1 MERGAHGEDHILVV
15 SVIQAQQHQVP
26 HVTPDGRHRCH
37 HFIAAQRERPSG
49 YSPLAYTW
57 RQGRHHFIAEQR
69 ETFRLF
75 ISCLHL
81 MTSSA
86 ERSPGYSS
94 VAYTWWQ
101 VDHGFIEA
109 DSDHWVS
116 HHSPLSVQL
125 EVMCLSNYSTSFK
138 AKRLTLWMPTD
149 QQSVRHNWCVRFQ
162 FLCWLYHLKDN
173 WIISLKKGWSVPSL
187 LVRSTAL

>member
-1 MERGAHGEDHILVV
+1 M

-37 HFIAAQRERPSG
+37 HFIAAQGERAPG
-49 YSPLAYTW
+49 YSSVAYTW
-57 RQGRHHFIAEQR
+57 QQGCHHFIAEQR

-81 MTSSA
+81 TTSSA
-86 ERSPGYSS
+86 ERDPQVIHQLLTPYDRESPFHCREERDH
-94 VAYTWWQ
+94 Q
-101 VDHGFIEA
+101 VIHQSLTPDDGEIT
-109 DSDHWVS
+109 VS
-116 HHSPLSVQL
+116 LQQIQITGLVISHRWLFYYLSVQV

-149 QQSVRHNWCVRFQ
+149 QQSVRHNWWVRFQ

-173 WIISLKKGWSVPSL
+173 W
-187 LVRSTAL
+187 